1 MQKTTK
7 TDVKLDKHYICNDCT
22 RDNATITIFYN
33 GDDNVCAYC
42 GSKDCVALKHAVLQ
56 VASDVYSLLQ

>member
-42 GSKDCVALKHAVLQ
+42 GSKMCSALFQAELQ
-56 VASDVYSLLQ
+56 AEVDYLILNV